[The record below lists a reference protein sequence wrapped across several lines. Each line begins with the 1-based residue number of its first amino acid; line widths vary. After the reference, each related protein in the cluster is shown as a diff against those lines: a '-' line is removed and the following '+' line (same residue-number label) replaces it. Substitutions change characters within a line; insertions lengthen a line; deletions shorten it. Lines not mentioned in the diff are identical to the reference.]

1 MDCFDFVQKLLKNY
15 EYYQVSI
22 FIVLDITI
30 NCVRKRLYVHGK
42 KFKRSRKQLM
52 VMTLR
57 KNESLSQTKTYI
69 LLINKK
75 I

>member
-1 MDCFDFVQKLLKNY
+1 MGCFDFVQKILKIMN
-15 EYYQVSI
+15 YQVSI

-30 NCVRKRLYVHGK
+30 NCVRKRLHGE
-42 KFKRSRKQLM
+42 KFRRSRTQLM